1 MLELMKSAGIFFVR
15 TMDELRIVSLI
26 ASSTESLCALGF
38 EEQLVG
44 RSHECDFPPS
54 VQNLTVCSEA
64 KFDLQGSSL
73 EIDQR
78 VQETFQSAISVYRV
92 FPGELERLNPTHI
105 ITQDQCE
112 VCAVSFKDVEKAA
125 KDLISSS
132 PEIVSLA
139 PNSLEDIYQ
148 GIMEIANSLDAKAR
162 GTTLVSRMRERLADI
177 ERNTAEITR
186 KPSVV
191 CVEWIDPLMAA
202 GNWVPDLVQFA
213 GGIDLLGIPDEHTP
227 KIEFRK
233 LAEADPDKIVVMPCG
248 WGIEKN
254 KAEMREA
261 LKQSEWQS
269 LRAVES
275 GELYITDGNHYFNRP
290 GPRVVESAEI
300 LAEIFHP
307 ERFSFGH
314 EGSGWVKY

>member
-1 MLELMKSAGIFFVR
+1 MNEP
-15 TMDELRIVSLI
+15 RIVSLI
-26 ASSTESLCALGF
+26 ASSTETLCALGF
-38 EEQLVG
+38 ADQLVG

-54 VQNLTVCSEA
+54 IQSLTVCSEA
-64 KFDLQGSSL
+64 KFDLQGNSL

-78 VQETFQSAISVYRV
+78 VHETLQSAISVYRV
-92 FPGELERLNPTHI
+92 FPDELERLKPTHI

-112 VCAVSFKDVEKAA
+112 VCSVSFKDVERATKA
-125 KDLISSS
+125 LISSS

-148 GIMEIANSLDAKAR
+148 GIMEMANSLDAQVR
-162 GTTLVSRMRERLADI
+162 GTSLVSRMRERLVDI
-177 ERNTAEITR
+177 ERNTADITTR
-186 KPSVV
+186 PSVV
-191 CVEWIDPLMAA
+191 CVEWIDPFMAA
-202 GNWVPDLVQFA
+202 GNWVPNLVQIA
-213 GGIDLLGIPDEHTP
+213 GGNDLLGIENVHTP
-227 KIEFRK
+227 KIALSK
-233 LAEADPDKIVVMPCG
+233 LVEADPDKLVIMPCG

-254 KAEMREA
+254 TAEMLEA
-261 LKQSEWQS
+261 LQQTEWQS

-307 ERFSFGH
+307 ERFNFGH
-314 EGSGWVKY
+314 EGSGWVKYS

>member
-1 MLELMKSAGIFFVR
+1 
-15 TMDELRIVSLI
+15 MDDPRIVSLI

-38 EEQLVG
+38 EKQLVG

-54 VQNLTVCSEA
+54 VQSLTVCSEA
-64 KFDLQGSSL
+64 KFDLDGSSL

-78 VQETFQSAISVYRV
+78 VQDTLQSAISVYRV
-92 FPGELERLNPTHI
+92 FPDELERLQPTHI

-112 VCAVSFKDVEKAA
+112 VCAVSFKDVERAA
-125 KDLISSS
+125 KALISSS
-132 PEIVSLA
+132 PEVVSLA
-139 PNSLEDIYQ
+139 PNSLDDIYH
-148 GIMEIANSLDAKAR
+148 GILEMAVSLDAQAR
-162 GTTLVSRMRERLADI
+162 GTSLVSSMKERLASIEKSTADI
-177 ERNTAEITR
+177 IR

-191 CVEWIDPLMAA
+191 CVEWIEPLMAA
-202 GNWVPDLVQFA
+202 GNWVPDLVHIA
-213 GGIDLLGIPDEHTP
+213 GGIDLLGLPNEHTP
-227 KIEFRK
+227 KIDFNK
-233 LAEADPDKIVVMPCG
+233 LIEADPDKIIIMPCG

-254 KAEMREA
+254 KAEMAEA

-269 LRAVES
+269 LRAVQS

-307 ERFSFGH
+307 ERFHFGH
-314 EGSGWVKY
+314 QGSGWVKYS

>member
-1 MLELMKSAGIFFVR
+1 MKSDGIFFVR
-15 TMDELRIVSLI
+15 TMDDPRIVSLI

-54 VQNLTVCSEA
+54 IQSLPICSEA
-64 KFDLQGSSL
+64 KFDLEGSSQ

-78 VQETFQSAISVYRV
+78 VQDTLQNAISVYRV
-92 FPGELERLNPTHI
+92 FPDELKRLQPTHI

-112 VCAVSFKDVEKAA
+112 VCAVSFKDVERATKE
-125 KDLISSS
+125 LISSS

-139 PNSLEDIYQ
+139 PNSLDDIYQ
-148 GIMEIANSLDAKAR
+148 GIMEMAVSLDAPTR
-162 GTTLVSRMRERLADI
+162 GTSLVSSMKERLASI
-177 ERNTAEITR
+177 KKSTADMIR

-191 CVEWIDPLMAA
+191 CVEWIEPLMAA
-202 GNWVPDLVQFA
+202 GNWVPDLVHLA
-213 GGIDLLGIPDEHTP
+213 GGTDLLGLPNKHTP
-227 KIEFRK
+227 KIDFKK
-233 LAEADPDKIVVMPCG
+233 LIEADPDKIIIMPCG

-254 KAEMREA
+254 KAEMLEA

-275 GELYITDGNHYFNRP
+275 GELYISDGNHYFNRP

-300 LAEIFHP
+300 LAEILHP
-307 ERFSFGH
+307 EHFHFGH
-314 EGSGWVKY
+314 QGAGWVKYS

>member
-1 MLELMKSAGIFFVR
+1 MNEP
-15 TMDELRIVSLI
+15 RIVSLI
-26 ASSTESLCALGF
+26 ASSTETLCALGF
-38 EEQLVG
+38 ADQLVG

-54 VQNLTVCSEA
+54 IQSLTVCSEA
-64 KFDLQGSSL
+64 KFDLQGNSL

-78 VQETFQSAISVYRV
+78 VHETLQSAISVYRV
-92 FPGELERLNPTHI
+92 FPDELERLKPTHI

-112 VCAVSFKDVEKAA
+112 VCSVSFKDVERATKA
-125 KDLISSS
+125 LISSS

-148 GIMEIANSLDAKAR
+148 GIMEMANSLDAQVR
-162 GTTLVSRMRERLADI
+162 GTSLVSRMRERLVDI
-177 ERNTAEITR
+177 ERNTGDITTR
-186 KPSVV
+186 PSVV
-191 CVEWIDPLMAA
+191 CVEWIDPFMAA
-202 GNWVPDLVQFA
+202 GNWVPNLVQIA
-213 GGIDLLGIPDEHTP
+213 GGNDLLGIENVHTP
-227 KIEFRK
+227 KIALSK
-233 LAEADPDKIVVMPCG
+233 LVEADPDKLAIMPCG

-254 KAEMREA
+254 TAEMLEA
-261 LKQSEWQS
+261 LQQTEWQS

-307 ERFSFGH
+307 ERFNFGH
-314 EGSGWVKY
+314 EGSGWVKYS